1 MAVLHL
7 VHLLQQVQQDNVK
20 NVKAQ
25 ASYFMGYLRLF
36 IIVVLPVMYICNCYV
51 TGYDACGVFR
61 AMHLHTPGPI
71 FAYRGI
77 KNPLLCSHIGGGSQ
91 SLSPAYEQ
99 A

>member
-61 AMHLHTPGPI
+61 AMHLHTP
-71 FAYRGI
+71 ARY
-77 KNPLLCSHIGGGSQ
+77 SHIVG
-91 SLSPAYEQ
+91 
-99 A
+99 